1 MASIYHEKYKGLEE
15 IMRETG
21 SFKRSSAICKAIALS
36 KEIPR
41 KHPVCYKN
49 TRKSDIPW
57 IKTNTVIICRINKTF
72 NTIIMHCFSL

>member
-1 MASIYHEKYKGLEE
+1 MASIYHIYKGLEE

-49 TRKSDIPW
+49 TRKSDIHW
-57 IKTNTVIICRINKTF
+57 IKTNRLSVELIRNLIP
-72 NTIIMHCFSL
+72 